1 MKILVVGGGGREHAL
16 VWKLAQSPKVSKIYA
31 APGNAGIGQLAQC
44 VDIAVDDV
52 SGLLAF
58 AQTNKIDLTVV
69 GPEAPLM
76 AGLADEFEA
85 AGLKVFGAKK
95 AAAAVEGSK
104 ILAKELMAKYNIPTA
119 KYAAFTDAAA
129 AKAYIEELGAPL
141 VVKANGLAAGK
152 GVIVAMDKQTALQAV
167 EDMMQSKV
175 FGEAGNQIV
184 IEEYL
189 EGEEVSILAFTDG
202 YTVVPMESTQDH
214 KRVFDG
220 DQGPNTGG
228 MGAYSPAPVYTPA
241 IAKVV
246 QKSILQP
253 TIDGLRQEGRLYQGV
268 IYAGLMLTASG
279 PKVLE
284 YNARFG
290 DPETQPVLLRL
301 ATDLVDIIEAILSG
315 TLQNQKIEWLSQ
327 PAVCVVVASD
337 GYPGAYKKG
346 MLIFGLVEAAKIATV
361 FHAGTKQKDQA
372 ILTSG
377 GRVLGVTALGDDIQK
392 AIDNAYAATAKISF
406 QGAFYRKDIGHRALV
421 KK

>member
-104 ILAKELMAKYNIPTA
+104 ILAKELMAKYNISTA

-129 AKAYIEELGAPL
+129 AKAYVEELGAPL
-141 VVKANGLAAGK
+141 VVKADGLAAGK

-202 YTVVPMESTQDH
+202 YTVVPMESAQDH

-268 IYAGLMLTASG
+268 IYAGLMLTANG

-346 MLIFGLVEAAKIATV
+346 MPIFGLVEAAKIATV

-406 QGAFYRKDIGHRALV
+406 QGAFYRKDIGHRALA